1 MRLFKL
7 LTIPFCIT
15 YLSGCVAV
23 DRFMQQ
29 DEEVIEQVNEEVEV
43 PSYMAFQ
50 QDYKYRMSETKQN
63 SFNQAEHSLDINY
76 YVRGMMQELVANIQY
91 VNSKTP
97 MAVASFVFLDGS
109 YEYSD
114 IVGKQLA
121 ESFSHEIHK
130 FGIPI
135 VDYKA
140 TDYIRVTQN
149 GDFVLSKDFLDL
161 DSDLPVK
168 YTLAGT
174 LVKQPTG
181 YLVNARIIGME
192 SKAIVA
198 SAQGKL
204 PTKVIN
210 SLISSQR
217 NTGAL
222 FISLSE
228 QNQVNN

>member
-1 MRLFKL
+1 MRMLKL
-7 LTIPFCIT
+7 IAVPAVLTSLT
-15 YLSGCVAV
+15 GCVAA
-23 DRFMQQ
+23 DKFNA
-29 DEEVIEQVNEEVEV
+29 EETMVENESILEADQ

-50 QDYKYRMSETKQN
+50 KDYKYRMSESKQS
-63 SFNQAEHSLDINY
+63 SFNQSENSLDINY

-161 DSDLPVK
+161 DSDLPVR

-222 FISLSE
+222 FISSSE
-228 QNQVNN
+228 QSQGNN

>member
-1 MRLFKL
+1 MRILKL
-7 LTIPFCIT
+7 IAVPAILTSLT
-15 YLSGCVAV
+15 GCVAAEKFSAEDALV
-23 DRFMQQ
+23 ANELNQ
-29 DEEVIEQVNEEVEV
+29 ETEQ

-63 SFNQAEHSLDINY
+63 NFNQSENSLDINY

-161 DSDLPVK
+161 DSDLPVR

-222 FISLSE
+222 FISSSE
-228 QNQVNN
+228 QNQGNN

>member
-1 MRLFKL
+1 MNSPKVI
-7 LTIPFCIT
+7 LTIIVWSL
-15 YLSGCVAV
+15 LSGCVAAGK
-23 DRFMQQ
+23 FASET
-29 DEEVIEQVNEEVEV
+29 EENTNQTVEV
-43 PSYMAFQ
+43 VEQPAYMAFQ
-50 QDYKYRMSETKQN
+50 QDYRNRMSDSKQN
-63 SFNQAEHSLDINY
+63 GFGQTESTLDINY

-135 VDYKA
+135 VDFKA

-161 DSDLPVK
+161 DSELPVR
-168 YTLAGT
+168 YTLTGT

-181 YLVNARIIGME
+181 YLVNVRIIGME

-198 SAQGKL
+198 SAQGQL

-222 FISLSE
+222 FISSSE
-228 QNQVNN
+228 QN

>member
-7 LTIPFCIT
+7 ATVPFLLTSVT
-15 YLSGCVAV
+15 GCVAF
-23 DRFMQQ
+23 DRFMEQ
-29 DEEVIEQVNEEVEV
+29 DEIVVEQSNEVAEQ

-50 QDYKYRMSETKQN
+50 QDYKYRMSETKQS
-63 SFNQAEHSLDINY
+63 SFNHSENSLDINY

-161 DSDLPVK
+161 DSELPVR

-222 FISLSE
+222 FISSND